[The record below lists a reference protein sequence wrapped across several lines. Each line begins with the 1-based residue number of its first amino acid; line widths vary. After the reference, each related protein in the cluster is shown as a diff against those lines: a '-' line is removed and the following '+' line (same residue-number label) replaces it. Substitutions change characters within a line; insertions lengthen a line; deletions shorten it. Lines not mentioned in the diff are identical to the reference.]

1 MLSKADKDRYYMQ
14 QALELAQLAVQ
25 QNEVPIAAILVKDD
39 EVIAKAHNLCESLQ
53 DATAHSEL
61 LVIKQATEK
70 LQRVRLTDCTL
81 YVTIEPCP
89 MCAGAIFLSR
99 VTRVVYG
106 ALDSKAGGVHSLF
119 NILTHPSLN
128 HQAQVTGGVLEAECA
143 ALVQDFFKTRR

>member
-1 MLSKADKDRYYMQ
+1 MQ
-14 QALELAQLAVQ
+14 QALEMAKLAVQ

-39 EVIAKAHNLCESLQ
+39 EIIAKAHNLCESLQ
-53 DATAHSEL
+53 DATAHAEL

-70 LQRVRLTDCTL
+70 LQQARLTDCTL

-119 NILTHPSLN
+119 NILTHPNLN
-128 HQAQVTGGVLEAECA
+128 HRAQVTGGVLEAECA